1 MPGIATD
8 CGRLVV
14 SGRTRDRRN
23 PPDSAPRHA
32 GLRTCVGCRARDE
45 RSALLRVVALAG
57 NDAARTDVSL
67 LVPDERGRLPGR
79 GAWLHP
85 RLDCLDLAVQ
95 RRAFP
100 RALRITHGVDLARV
114 RDRIAEQ

>member
-1 MPGIATD
+1 MPGTRAD

-14 SGRTRDRRN
+14 SGRSRGRHD
-23 PPDSAPRHA
+23 PPVSSTRHA

-57 NDAARTDVSL
+57 NGTAHTGVPL

-85 RLDCLDLAVQ
+85 RLDCLDLADQ

-100 RALRITHGVDLARV
+100 RALRITHAVDLTQLREW
-114 RDRIAEQ
+114 IAQR